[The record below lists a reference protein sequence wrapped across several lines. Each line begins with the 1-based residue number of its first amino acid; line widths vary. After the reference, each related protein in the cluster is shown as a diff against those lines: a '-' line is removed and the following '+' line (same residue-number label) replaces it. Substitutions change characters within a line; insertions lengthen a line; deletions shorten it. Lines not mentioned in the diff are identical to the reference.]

1 MQETVN
7 LSETPNRRARRS
19 YTKEFKARLVAE
31 CTTDDRSIA
40 QVAMEHQINANLIHK
55 WSRQL
60 KHSIGQAMVPVA
72 MREGTITATD
82 RSRIEVVFDERETWR
97 VAMWSC
103 TTDPGLYFL
112 NSEKMGDRAGT
123 AVLIPNQYRRCWKVG
138 KHGKDK
144 YPALVQN
151 GMPFKVWRDHNKD
164 GSLDRSGKVYDDVT
178 GLNCHKAYEWGEGK
192 VIGKNKWISNWSAG
206 CQVSE
211 VSYAHDYI
219 LMPMARKQ
227 VKKGVGSTFTYTLFD
242 SKDFS
247 DM

>member
-1 MQETVN
+1 M
-7 LSETPNRRARRS
+7 SSISSKHTPPAEARALKMIRRA
-19 YTKEFKARLVAE
+19 YAKKAYVFFETNKYDLNIGGIRNETTEPDRFDDSFFVAF
-31 CTTDDRSIA
+31 
-40 QVAMEHQINANLIHK
+40 V
-55 WSRQL
+55 
-60 KHSIGQAMVPVA
+60 
-72 MREGTITATD
+72 
-82 RSRIEVVFDERETWR
+82 DERETWR

-123 AVLIPNQYRRCWKVG
+123 AVLIPDQYRRCWKIG
-138 KHGKDK
+138 KHGKNK

-178 GLNCHKAYEWGEGK
+178 GLNCHKAYEWGEGE

-219 LMPMARKQ
+219 LMPLAEKQ
-227 VKKGVGSTFTYTLFD
+227 VEKGAGSTFTYTLFD

>member
-1 MQETVN
+1 M
-7 LSETPNRRARRS
+7 SSISSKHTPPAEARALKMIRRA
-19 YTKEFKARLVAE
+19 YAKKAYVFFETNKYDLNIGGIRNETTEPDRFDDSFFVAF
-31 CTTDDRSIA
+31 
-40 QVAMEHQINANLIHK
+40 V
-55 WSRQL
+55 
-60 KHSIGQAMVPVA
+60 
-72 MREGTITATD
+72 
-82 RSRIEVVFDERETWR
+82 DERETWR

-178 GLNCHKAYEWGEGK
+178 GLNCHKAYEWGEGE

-219 LMPMARKQ
+219 LMPLARKQ
-227 VKKGVGSTFTYTLFD
+227 LDKGAGSTFTYTLFD